1 MHDLVIRGGT
11 VVDGTGAAP
20 HTADVAVDDGRITAV
35 GQTAESG
42 RREIDADG
50 LVVAPGWVD
59 IHTHYDGQVSWDPE
73 LAPSS
78 HHGVTTAIMGNCGV
92 GFAPVRDGD
101 EGFLIELMEGVEDI
115 PGTALH
121 EGIDWRWES
130 FGDYLDAL
138 DATPRSI
145 DLGGQLP
152 HAAVRAYVLGE
163 RAHDDDVTADEIA
176 QMVDITRRA
185 LADGAFGFSTSRT
198 FLHRSKHGL
207 VPGTGSTPAEV
218 IAIAEAVRDSGHG
231 RFQYVSDDLGTG
243 GDEAWLD
250 SLKEMGCP
258 TTYTLAQ
265 TPADA
270 VAYRRALDDAANTTA
285 NGTPLIPQVPVRP
298 TGMLFGLQS
307 SFHPFIAHPSY
318 RAIADQSLAARV
330 EALRDPQLR
339 AQLLDEVAASNNPF
353 VSYMSTNF
361 GQMYQLGDPPDY
373 EPPPEASAAATARRE
388 GRTPGDVVLD
398 WLLADD
404 GRGFIFAPLGNYV
417 DGDHEALRE
426 MLEHPA
432 TVPGASDGG
441 AHCGLICDTSF
452 PTYLL
457 THWARDRQRG
467 PQIPLERAVALQTS
481 ATAATY
487 GLADRGRLAPG
498 LLADINVI
506 DHERL
511 RLHPPRMVHDL
522 PAGGRRLLQDV
533 DGYRATIKSGE
544 ITFEDGSWTG
554 ARPGRILRSS

>member
-11 VVDGTGAAP
+11 VVDGTGAASRS
-20 HTADVAVDDGRITAV
+20 ADVAVDGDRITAV
-35 GQTAESG
+35 GRVDSAG
-42 RREIDADG
+42 RRTIDADG

-92 GFAPVRDGD
+92 GFAPVRGGD

-130 FGDYLDAL
+130 FGEYLDAL
-138 DATPRSI
+138 DETPRSI

-152 HAAVRAYVLGE
+152 HAAVRAYVLGD
-163 RAHDDDVTADEIA
+163 RAHEDDVTPDEIA
-176 QMVDITRRA
+176 QMVEITRDA
-185 LADGAFGFSTSRT
+185 LAAGAFGFSTSRT

-207 VPGTGSTPAEV
+207 VPGTSSAPDEV
-218 IAIAEAVRDSGHG
+218 IAIAEAVRDSGHA

-243 GDEAWLD
+243 GDEEWLD
-250 SLKEMGCP
+250 ALKAMGCP

-265 TPADA
+265 TPADPA
-270 VAYRRALDDAANTTA
+270 AYRRALDDAAATTA
-285 NGTPLIPQVPVRP
+285 IGAPLVPQVPVRP

-318 RAIADQSLAARV
+318 RSIADRPLAERV
-330 EALRDPQLR
+330 VALHTPELR
-339 AQLLDEVAASNNPF
+339 TQLLDEVADSKNPF
-353 VSYMSTNF
+353 VAYMSTNF
-361 GQMYQLGDPPDY
+361 GQMYLLGDPPDY
-373 EPPPEASAAATARRE
+373 EPPPERSAAAIAQCDERSA
-388 GRTPGDVVLD
+388 GDIVLD
-398 WLLADD
+398 WLLRDD
-404 GRGFIFAPLGNYV
+404 GRSFIFAPLGNYV

-441 AHCGLICDTSF
+441 AHCGLICDASF

-467 PQIPLERAVALQTS
+467 PRIPIERAVALQTS

-487 GLADRGRLAPG
+487 GLDDRGRLAPG
-498 LLADINVI
+498 LLADVNVI
-506 DHERL
+506 DHDRL
-511 RLHPPRMVHDL
+511 QLHPPRMVHDL

-533 DGYRATIKSGE
+533 DGYRATVKSGQV
-544 ITFEDGSWTG
+544 TFENGEWTG
-554 ARPGRILRSS
+554 TRPGRILRSG